1 MELCADTGECDTV
14 ILRKT
19 CKSIPVQPS
28 LQSMQRIE
36 YEVADG
42 HTSPILVERRCIM
55 WTEGAAA
62 GRKINRQVAEA
73 YNVLLSLSRCA
84 DMGFESRFG
93 RLAGALIDEETQEVI
108 PLQRKGNLCVLKCL
122 LKAAP
127 FVRPEV
133 R

>member
-1 MELCADTGECDTV
+1 
-14 ILRKT
+14 
-19 CKSIPVQPS
+19 
-28 LQSMQRIE
+28 
-36 YEVADG
+36 
-42 HTSPILVERRCIM
+42 M
-55 WTEGAAA
+55 WTNGATAE
-62 GRKINRQVAEA
+62 RKINLQVADVHKA
-73 YNVLLSLSRCA
+73 LLSLSRCD

-108 PLQRKGNLCVLKCL
+108 PLQRKGTLYAFKCR